1 MQQIDVLIVDDDLIN
16 RKLMSAMLRKQ
27 EFVANIVEASNGQE
41 ALEML
46 RNGGIGLVLLDLIMP
61 VMDGITVLQLMEADP
76 NLKSIPIIVLTTDET
91 KKSEALNS
99 GANDFISKPVR
110 ESDIIPKIKRLIEL

>member
-76 NLKSIPIIVLTTDET
+76 NLKNIPIIVLTTDET